1 MTTFKVGYIVG
12 SLSKASINR
21 KLAAALTK
29 LAPHTLELTE
39 IPIAPLPLYN
49 YDGDADFAREGRAF
63 KDAIAAVDAVI
74 FVTPEYNRSIPG
86 ALKNALDWGSRP
98 WGDNSFNG
106 KPAAIIGGSVG
117 AIGTAAA
124 QQHLKSVVG
133 FLNMPLMGQ
142 PEAYVH
148 ITEGLIHDNGEVTDQ
163 GTAEFLGAWLQA
175 FHDFVARVEPVE

>member
-21 KLAAALTK
+21 KLATALTK
-29 LAPHTLELTE
+29 LAPHTLQLVE

-49 YDGDADFAREGRAF
+49 YDGDADFAQEARAF
-63 KDAIAAVDAVI
+63 KAAIESVDAVI

-98 WGDNSFNG
+98 WGDNSFSG

-148 ITEGLIHDNGEVTDQ
+148 ITEGLIHDSGEVTNQ
-163 GTAEFLGAWLQA
+163 GTAEFLAGWLQA
-175 FHDFVARVEPVE
+175 FHDFVARIEPVE